1 MRYAGIL
8 ENDFVNGQGVCVS
21 FWCQGCPLHCPGC
34 HNPQTWSFEGGLEAT
49 EDDIISYVLEA
60 LKANGIL
67 RNLSILGGEPMCKQ
81 NIDFVNLLLYQVKKV
96 YPDIKIYLWSGYTL
110 EQLQEMSK
118 PDNGIRFVL
127 DKIDM
132 LAAGP
137 FILAERDI
145 TLPFVGSRNQKVYF
159 KNSKGEFYEKDF
171 RDNI

>member
-1 MRYAGIL
+1 MKYAGIL

-34 HNPQTWSFEGGLEAT
+34 HNPQTWDFEGGFEAT
-49 EDDIISYVLEA
+49 EDDIISHVLEA
-60 LKANGIL
+60 LNDNGIK
-67 RNLSILGGEPMCKQ
+67 RNLSILGGEPMCAS
-81 NIDFVNLLLYQVKKV
+81 NADFIQLLIYWVKIHN
-96 YPDIKIYLWSGYTL
+96 PGIKIYLWSGYTL
-110 EQLQEMSK
+110 EQLQEK
-118 PDNGIRFVL
+118 AKEDKNVKYIL